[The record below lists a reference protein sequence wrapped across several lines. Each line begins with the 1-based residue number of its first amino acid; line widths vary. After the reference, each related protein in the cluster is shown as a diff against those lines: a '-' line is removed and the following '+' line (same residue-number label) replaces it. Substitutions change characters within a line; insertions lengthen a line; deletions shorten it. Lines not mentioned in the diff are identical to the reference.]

1 MTAGH
6 RPRAVSSGSRPS
18 MSLVFPVFFTPE
30 TATIQGFGF
39 METLAFKAVDKH
51 RVPRYI
57 VYTIGKE

>member
-1 MTAGH
+1 
-6 RPRAVSSGSRPS
+6 